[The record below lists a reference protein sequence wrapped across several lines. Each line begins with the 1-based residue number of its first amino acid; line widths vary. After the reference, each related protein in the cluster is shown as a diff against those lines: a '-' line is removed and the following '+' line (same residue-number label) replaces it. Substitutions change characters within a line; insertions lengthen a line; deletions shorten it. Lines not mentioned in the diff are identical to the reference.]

1 MALGQGLA
9 PSQVPRAL
17 KEHPLCLRLMPLTF
31 LAPKVFR
38 GTMRLRLAGTWDPLL
53 QCCYACTWTHLSLS
67 DKIQRNCVGL
77 KITAGRYNW
86 GKFCTQ
92 KIQRDQKSQLPVLKS
107 LKSKNR
113 LLGANQGTEHAPC
126 TQPHLSGGQTT

>member
-1 MALGQGLA
+1 
-9 PSQVPRAL
+9 
-17 KEHPLCLRLMPLTF
+17 
-31 LAPKVFR
+31 
-38 GTMRLRLAGTWDPLL
+38 MRLRLAGTWDPLL

-86 GKFCTQ
+86 GKFRTQ

-113 LLGANQGTEHAPC
+113 LLGAKAGY
-126 TQPHLSGGQTT
+126 